1 MLLKLN
7 HLKRSTKKV
16 IKMSKLNLVSK
27 LTVKTI
33 GAQPPRHSIK
43 QPTMLATIFGRCSA
57 KEAGTSDHGE
67 YVKFKGEFEG
77 LNVSNGESYRASVLI
92 VPKVLEGLLDQ
103 AISLD
108 EVNAV
113 DFAVEIWAEPNEKS
127 ITGYSYG
134 VKPLIQPKESD
145 ALSALRAL
153 AMESMTRPQ
162 IENKEDEEK

>member
-1 MLLKLN
+1 
-7 HLKRSTKKV
+7 
-16 IKMSKLNLVSK
+16 MSKLNLVSK

-43 QPTMLATIFGRCSA
+43 EPKMLATIYGRCSS

-77 LNVSNGESYRASVLI
+77 FNVENGESYRSNVLI
-92 VPKVLEGLLDQ
+92 VPKILEGLLDQ

-108 EVNAV
+108 DANAV

-134 VKPLIQPKESD
+134 VKPLIEPEESD
-145 ALSALRAL
+145 ALATLRKI
-153 AMESMTRPQ
+153 SQQKMTRQ
-162 IENKEDEEK
+162 LAQNNDVLEGEVKEIKDVNQKK